1 LEQKPPRSRRDIG
14 VRLASVLC
22 GREGQ
27 NLSASSLQGI
37 AADVV
42 AGDEKLIL
50 PTRYLISLP
59 IFRQLIPKAG
69 SGTGLAERDAILQ
82 DIQET
87 FSPRIAKAVGEVLS
101 GFLGLPDFPTP
112 TSLPTHVASELGQ
125 VVDQKAS
132 AILLPSQPLCEEAG
146 NVHSTRSRS
155 PARKVL
161 LPAAALLAL
170 CTGIILSVKVPPF
183 CTLLGLC
190 ASVAPSSSRIA
201 LQAAKQAA
209 DRLEAAKDLGS
220 FQQASLALDAALLK
234 LSGVELLPE
243 QRTALQN
250 LLTVASA
257 ARRRAGQELADRERL
272 LRVREAIASARD
284 ASRQDRDNL
293 LTKAS
298 GALDGIGI
306 SGFAAQD
313 AVMLREQIVSLRQK
327 EPAGP
332 SLESGQHQR
341 ETAATPNVTLRPGEV
356 LLARILESDSSD
368 SRLAEGALRYNN
380 GNTLRGK
387 FLVNCATGTIT
398 PQDFIFTSTDGTL
411 IKSGDLWSPPFKT
424 RWSVEVKLISQAC
437 GYKP

>member
-1 LEQKPPRSRRDIG
+1 MEQEPPRSRRDIG
-14 VRLASVLC
+14 VRLASVLR

-27 NLSASSLQGI
+27 DLSASSLQGI

-50 PTRYLISLP
+50 PIRYLISLP

-101 GFLGLPDFPTP
+101 GFLGLPDFPVP
-112 TSLPTHVASELGQ
+112 TSLPTHVASNLGQ
-125 VVDQKAS
+125 VVDQRPP

-146 NVHSTRSRS
+146 TIHSSPSRS
-155 PARKVL
+155 SARKVL

-183 CTLLGLC
+183 CTSLGLC
-190 ASVAPSSSRIA
+190 APVASASSKIA
-201 LQAAKQAA
+201 LQTAKQAA

-272 LRVREAIASARD
+272 LRVREVIASAREAD
-284 ASRQDRDNL
+284 EKSMPQHTNYRIC
-293 LTKAS
+293 TI
-298 GALDGIGI
+298 LD
-306 SGFAAQD
+306 
-313 AVMLREQIVSLRQK
+313 
-327 EPAGP
+327 PADTYANKRMSPNGKI
-332 SLESGQHQR
+332 ES
-341 ETAATPNVTLRPGEV
+341 TIANGEEVV
-356 LLARILESDSSD
+356 LLGHRLDSDGRTWGYVLE
-368 SRLAEGALRYNN
+368 
-380 GNTLRGK
+380 RGVSGYVFGD
-387 FLVNCATGTIT
+387 FLSNCRA
-398 PQDFIFTSTDGTL
+398 
-411 IKSGDLWSPPFKT
+411 K
-424 RWSVEVKLISQAC
+424 
-437 GYKP
+437 